1 MGRQTYNLHVL
12 ITYNKINVQ
21 RYQVLRIDLFF
32 FSVVCSFSKIGQLIM
47 HNKSPAPI
55 KLDMYVVI

>member
-12 ITYNKINVQ
+12 IPYNKINVQ

-32 FSVVCSFSKIGQLIM
+32 FSVVCSFSKMGQLIM

-55 KLDMYVVI
+55 KVDMYVVI